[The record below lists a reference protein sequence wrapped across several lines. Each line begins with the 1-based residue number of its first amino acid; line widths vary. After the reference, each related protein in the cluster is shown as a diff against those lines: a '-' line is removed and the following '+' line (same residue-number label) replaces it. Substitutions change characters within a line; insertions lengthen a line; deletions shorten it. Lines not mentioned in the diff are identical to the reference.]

1 MGCLWENELDF
12 YLKSSFCQ
20 CSHRTRSGWLEL
32 MSLSALCSH
41 RGNGMRS
48 HWSSALIPGST
59 SPILSPELE
68 QEQGIPSEFCYTL
81 GWCWG
86 SLTSCLPVN
95 VEGIEKT
102 VSFQYD
108 KYLIPVIHHLIMS
121 FELSLVW
128 LWKPVKFPDTAG
140 AKILNEV
147 PAPWYSTVQTK
158 LPFVESA
165 VTAFLKYFH
174 RNWIAFLKED
184 NIPGWIL
191 RGILRRRNCFCFIR
205 SL

>member
-1 MGCLWENELDF
+1 MKTSLCHR
-12 YLKSSFCQ
+12 
-20 CSHRTRSGWLEL
+20 SHRTRSG
-32 MSLSALCSH
+32 SLGLLSLLALCSH

-68 QEQGIPSEFCYTL
+68 QEQGIPSEFGDIL

-95 VEGIEKT
+95 VEGIQKT
-102 VSFQYD
+102 VSFRYD
-108 KYLIPVIHHLIMS
+108 KYLIPVIHHMIMS
-121 FELSLVW
+121 FKLSSVW
-128 LWKPVKFPDTAG
+128 LWKPVKFPDTG
-140 AKILNEV
+140 AKILSEV

-158 LPFVESA
+158 VPSVESA

-174 RNWIAFLKED
+174 QNWITF
-184 NIPGWIL
+184 
-191 RGILRRRNCFCFIR
+191 
-205 SL
+205 